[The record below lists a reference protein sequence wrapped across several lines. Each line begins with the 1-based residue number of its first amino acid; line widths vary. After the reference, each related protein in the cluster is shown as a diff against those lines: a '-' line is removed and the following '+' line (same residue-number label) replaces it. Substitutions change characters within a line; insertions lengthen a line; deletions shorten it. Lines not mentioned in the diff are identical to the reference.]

1 MINLD
6 ADELKELIRED
17 YEVINAE
24 ETISKLFPMLEKLDR
39 EKANAILVEED
50 GKIVGVVREKDLI
63 RGSVLKNPHETR
75 VKSLLVKT
83 GIIPI
88 SELSAEK
95 VTRRFVEDSTPF
107 VLVKLNGRIGVIYI
121 NDFLR
126 KLKSEFSGVKVKE
139 VMNPEVI
146 TVRRFDTAAKALSV
160 MRSHGIDRVVVVDE
174 NNKVIGILTGK
185 DVIDRVISPRKRARM
200 GEPSGEKEKTL
211 SIMVESIMS
220 APVISVDRNDSVA
233 EVIDLMVENRISSVV
248 VTRGGLPD
256 GIVIKKD
263 ILEYFLKRAEKK
275 EIGVQIITT
284 DISLDEF
291 DRDAILDDVERFM
304 RKFSEFLGESYLF
317 VYIKRHKER
326 FRGLPL
332 IHVRLKLSSERG
344 NFMVSGESWG
354 VEYALH
360 VALKKLEREVLKE
373 KELLQDRKMV
383 KRFYEEVFEEF

>member
-1 MINLD
+1 MD
-6 ADELKELIRED
+6 AEELKGLIRED
-17 YEVINAE
+17 YELINAN
-24 ETISKLFPMLEKLDR
+24 ETISKMFPILEKLDR
-39 EKANAILVEED
+39 DKANAILVEDD

-83 GIIPI
+83 GKLNI
-88 SELSAEK
+88 SDLNPSK
-95 VTRRFVEDSTPF
+95 VARRFVEDSTPF
-107 VLVKLNGRIGVIYI
+107 VIIQMDGKVGVIYI

-126 KLKSEFSGVKVKE
+126 KIKPEFENVKTRE

-174 NNKVIGILTGK
+174 NNRVIGILTGK
-185 DVIDRVISPRKRARM
+185 DVIDRIISPKKRARM
-200 GEPSGEKEKTL
+200 GDSSGEKEKTL

-220 APVISVDRNDSVA
+220 SPVISVGRNDSVA
-233 EVIDLMVENRISSVV
+233 EVIELMVDNRISSVV
-248 VTRGGLPD
+248 VTRDGMPD

-263 ILEYFLKRAEKK
+263 ILEYYLKKQEKK
-275 EIGVQIITT
+275 EIGVQIMTSEIT
-284 DISLDEF
+284 
-291 DRDAILDDVERFM
+291 LDDFDKEVIMDDIERFM
-304 RKFSEFLGESYLF
+304 KKFSVFLGESYLF
-317 VYIKRHKER
+317 VYIKRHKEH
-326 FRGLPL
+326 FRNLPL

-373 KELLQDRKMV
+373 KEILQDKRMI
-383 KRFYEEVFEEF
+383 KRFYEEVFEY

>member
-1 MINLD
+1 MD

-17 YEVINAE
+17 YEVINAD

-39 EKANAILVEED
+39 EKANAILVEEG
-50 GKIVGVVREKDLI
+50 GKIIGVVREKDLI
-63 RGSVLKNPHETR
+63 RGSVLKNPHETKVR
-75 VKSLLVKT
+75 SLLVKT
-83 GIIPI
+83 GMISL
-88 SELSAEK
+88 SELTPDRVA
-95 VTRRFVEDSTPF
+95 RRFVEDSTPF
-107 VLVKLNGRIGVIYI
+107 VLVKLDGKVGVIYI

-126 KLKSEFSGVKVKE
+126 KIRPDLAGVKVRE

-220 APVISVDRNDSVA
+220 SPVLSVDRNDSVA

-248 VTRGGLPD
+248 VTRDGLPD

-263 ILEYFLKRAEKK
+263 ILEYYLKKTEKK
-275 EIGVQIITT
+275 DIGVQIITT
-284 DISLDEF
+284 DINLDEF
-291 DRDAILDDVERFM
+291 DRDAILDDVDRFM

-317 VYIKRHKER
+317 VYIKKHKER

-383 KRFYEEVFEEF
+383 KRFYEEVFEEY

>member
-1 MINLD
+1 MD
-6 ADELKELIRED
+6 AESLKELIRED
-17 YEVINAE
+17 YEIIDANE
-24 ETISKLFPMLEKLDR
+24 NISKLFPILEKLDR

-50 GKIVGVVREKDLI
+50 GKIIGVVREKDLT
-63 RGSVLKNPHETR
+63 RGIVLKNPHETK
-75 VKSLLVKT
+75 VKSLVVRT
-83 GIIPI
+83 GKIDV
-88 SELSAEK
+88 SELDAFK
-95 VTRRFVEDSTPF
+95 VARRFVEDSTPF
-107 VLVKLNGRIGVIYI
+107 VIIQMGKKIGVIYI

-126 KLKSEFSGVKVKE
+126 AIKPEFKGVKVRD

-185 DVIDRVISPRKRARM
+185 DVLDRVISPRKKARM
-200 GEPSGEKEKTL
+200 GDYSGEKEKTL
-211 SIMVESIMS
+211 SIMVESTMS
-220 APVISVDRNDSVA
+220 SPVITVDRNDSVA
-233 EVIDLMVENRISSVV
+233 EVIDLMAENRISSVV
-248 VTRGGLPD
+248 VTRDGIPD

-263 ILEYFLKRAEKK
+263 ILEHYLKMQERK
-275 EIGVQIITT
+275 EIGVQIMTT
-284 DISLDEF
+284 DITLDEF
-291 DRDAILDDVERFM
+291 DKEAIMDDIERFM

-317 VYIKRHKER
+317 VYIKRHKEH
-326 FRGLPL
+326 FRNLPL

-373 KELLQDRKMV
+373 KELLQDKRMV
-383 KRFYEEVFEEF
+383 KRFYEEIFEY

>member
-1 MINLD
+1 MDVEGLR
-6 ADELKELIRED
+6 ELVRED
-17 YEVINAE
+17 YELIDAN
-24 ETISKLFPMLEKLDR
+24 ETISKLFPILEKLDR
-39 EKANAILVEED
+39 DKANAILVREE
-50 GKIVGVVREKDLI
+50 GKIIGVVREKDLI

-75 VKSLLVKT
+75 VKSLVVKT
-83 GIIPI
+83 GKLDI
-88 SELSAEK
+88 SELDPFKIA
-95 VTRRFVEDSTPF
+95 RRFVEDSTPF
-107 VLVKLNGRIGVIYI
+107 VIVQMGKKFGVIYV

-126 KLKSEFSGVKVKE
+126 MLRREFENVKVRE

-200 GEPSGEKEKTL
+200 GDSSGEKEKTL

-220 APVISVDRNDSVA
+220 SPVISVDRNDSVA

-248 VTRGGLPD
+248 VTKDGIPD

-263 ILEYFLKRAEKK
+263 ILEHYLKKQEKK
-275 EIGVQIITT
+275 SFGVQVMTSDIT
-284 DISLDEF
+284 LDDF
-291 DRDAILDDVERFM
+291 DRDAIMEDVDKFM

-317 VYIKRHKER
+317 VYIKRHKEH
-326 FRGLPL
+326 FRNLPL
-332 IHVRLKLSSERG
+332 IHVRLKLSSEKG

-373 KELLQDRKMV
+373 KEILEDKRMA
-383 KRFYEEVFEEF
+383 KRFYEEVFEY

>member
-1 MINLD
+1 VVGLELE
-6 ADELKELIRED
+6 ELKELIMMD
-17 YEVINAE
+17 YEMIDAE
-24 ETISKLFPMLEKLDR
+24 EKISKLFPLLEKLDR
-39 EKANAILVEED
+39 EKANAIVVRDE
-50 GKIVGVVREKDLI
+50 GKVVGVVREKDLI
-63 RGSVLKNPHETR
+63 RGSVLKNPHETKVR
-75 VKSLLVKT
+75 SLMVKT
-83 GIIPI
+83 GVISV
-88 SELSAEK
+88 SELDERRVA
-95 VTRRFVEDSTPF
+95 RRFVEDSTPF
-107 VLVKLNGRIGVIYI
+107 VLVKINKMIGVIYI

-126 KLKSEFSGVKVKE
+126 KLRGIFSGVKVRE

-185 DVIDRVISPRKRARM
+185 DVIDRVISPRKRARL
-200 GEPSGEKEKTL
+200 GEPVGEKEKTL

-220 APVISVDRNDSVA
+220 SPVIYANRSDSVA

-248 VTRGGLPD
+248 VVRDGIPD

-263 ILEYFLKRAEKK
+263 ILEYFLKKTEKR
-275 EIGVQIITT
+275 EIGVQIISMG
-284 DISLDEF
+284 IELDEV
-291 DRDAILDDVERFM
+291 DKDAIYEDVEKFM
-304 RKFSEFLGESYLF
+304 RKFSDFLRECYMF
-317 VYIKRHKER
+317 VYIKRHKEH

-332 IHVRLKLSSERG
+332 IHVRIKLSSSRK

-373 KELLQDRKMV
+373 KEIIQDRRME
-383 KRFYEEVFEEF
+383 KRFYEEIF

>member
-1 MINLD
+1 MITLD
-6 ADELKELIRED
+6 VEELKELIRED
-17 YEVINAE
+17 YELIDAN
-24 ETISKLFPMLEKLDR
+24 ETISKLFPILEKLDR
-39 EKANAILVEED
+39 DKANAILVEED
-50 GKIVGVVREKDLI
+50 GKIIGVVREKDLI

-75 VKSLLVKT
+75 VKSLVVKT
-83 GIIPI
+83 GKLDI
-88 SELSAEK
+88 SELDPFK
-95 VTRRFVEDSTPF
+95 VARRFVEDSTPF
-107 VLVKLNGRIGVIYI
+107 VIVQTGKKFGVIYV

-126 KLKSEFSGVKVKE
+126 KLKLEFENVKVRE
-139 VMNPEVI
+139 VMNPDVI

-200 GEPSGEKEKTL
+200 GDSSGEKEKTL

-220 APVISVDRNDSVA
+220 SPVISVGRNDSVA

-248 VTRGGLPD
+248 VTREGIPD

-263 ILEYFLKRAEKK
+263 ILEYYLKKQEKK
-275 EIGVQIITT
+275 DFGVQIMTSDIT
-284 DISLDEF
+284 LDDF
-291 DRDAILDDVERFM
+291 DREAIMDDVERFM
-304 RKFSEFLGESYLF
+304 KKFSEFLGESYLF
-317 VYIKRHKER
+317 VYIKRHKEH
-326 FRGLPL
+326 FRNLPL
-332 IHVRLKLSSERG
+332 IHVRLKLSSEKG

-373 KELLQDRKMV
+373 KEILQDKRMV
-383 KRFYEEVFEEF
+383 KRFYEEVFEY

>member
-1 MINLD
+1 MIALD
-6 ADELKELIRED
+6 VEGLRELVRED
-17 YEVINAE
+17 YELIDAN
-24 ETISKLFPMLEKLDR
+24 ETISKLFPILEKLDR
-39 EKANAILVEED
+39 DKANAILVQEE
-50 GKIVGVVREKDLI
+50 GKIIGVVREKDLI

-75 VKSLLVKT
+75 VKSLVVKT
-83 GIIPI
+83 GKLDI
-88 SELSAEK
+88 SELDPFK
-95 VTRRFVEDSTPF
+95 VARRFVEDSTPF
-107 VLVKLNGRIGVIYI
+107 VIVQMGKKFGVIYV

-126 KLKSEFSGVKVKE
+126 MLRREFENVKVRE

-200 GEPSGEKEKTL
+200 GDSSGEKEKTL

-220 APVISVDRNDSVA
+220 SPVISVDRNDSVA

-248 VTRGGLPD
+248 VTRDGIPD

-263 ILEYFLKRAEKK
+263 ILEHYLKKQEKK
-275 EIGVQIITT
+275 SFGVQVMTSDIT
-284 DISLDEF
+284 LDDF
-291 DRDAILDDVERFM
+291 DRDAIMEDVDKFM

-317 VYIKRHKER
+317 VYIKRHKEH
-326 FRGLPL
+326 FRNLPL
-332 IHVRLKLSSERG
+332 IHVRLKLSSEKG

-373 KELLQDRKMV
+373 KEILEDKRMA
-383 KRFYEEVFEEF
+383 KRFYEEVFEY

>member
-1 MINLD
+1 MD
-6 ADELKELIRED
+6 VEELKELIRED
-17 YEVINAE
+17 YELIDAN
-24 ETISKLFPMLEKLDR
+24 ETISKLFPILEKLDR
-39 EKANAILVEED
+39 DKANAILVEED
-50 GKIVGVVREKDLI
+50 GKIIGVVREKDLI

-75 VKSLLVKT
+75 VKSLVVKT
-83 GIIPI
+83 GKLDI
-88 SELSAEK
+88 SELDPFK
-95 VTRRFVEDSTPF
+95 VARRFVEDSTPF
-107 VLVKLNGRIGVIYI
+107 VIVQTGKKFGVIYV

-126 KLKSEFSGVKVKE
+126 KLKPEFENVKVRE
-139 VMNPEVI
+139 VMNPDVI

-200 GEPSGEKEKTL
+200 GDSSGEKEKTL

-220 APVISVDRNDSVA
+220 SPVISVGRNDSVA

-248 VTRGGLPD
+248 VTREGIPD

-263 ILEYFLKRAEKK
+263 ILEYYLKKQEKK
-275 EIGVQIITT
+275 DFGVQIMTSDIT
-284 DISLDEF
+284 LDDF
-291 DRDAILDDVERFM
+291 DREAIMDDVERFM
-304 RKFSEFLGESYLF
+304 KKFSEFLGESYLF
-317 VYIKRHKER
+317 VYIKRHKEH
-326 FRGLPL
+326 FRNLPL
-332 IHVRLKLSSERG
+332 IHVRLKLSSEKG

-373 KELLQDRKMV
+373 KEILQDKRMV
-383 KRFYEEVFEEF
+383 KRFYEEVFEY

>member
-1 MINLD
+1 LD
-6 ADELKELIRED
+6 VEGLRELVRED
-17 YEVINAE
+17 YELIDAN
-24 ETISKLFPMLEKLDR
+24 ETISKLFPILEKLDR
-39 EKANAILVEED
+39 DKANAILVQEE
-50 GKIVGVVREKDLI
+50 GKIIGVVREKDLI

-75 VKSLLVKT
+75 VKSLVVKT
-83 GIIPI
+83 GKLDI
-88 SELSAEK
+88 SELDPFK
-95 VTRRFVEDSTPF
+95 VARRFVEDSTPF
-107 VLVKLNGRIGVIYI
+107 VIVQMGKKFGVIYV

-126 KLKSEFSGVKVKE
+126 MLRREFENVKVRE

-200 GEPSGEKEKTL
+200 GDSSGEKEKTL

-220 APVISVDRNDSVA
+220 SPVISVDRNDSVA

-248 VTRGGLPD
+248 VTRDGIPD

-263 ILEYFLKRAEKK
+263 ILEHYLKKQEKK
-275 EIGVQIITT
+275 SFGVQVMTSDIT
-284 DISLDEF
+284 LDDF
-291 DRDAILDDVERFM
+291 DRDAIMEDVDKFM

-317 VYIKRHKER
+317 VYIKRHKEH
-326 FRGLPL
+326 FRNLPL
-332 IHVRLKLSSERG
+332 IHVRLKLSSEKG

-373 KELLQDRKMV
+373 KEILEDKRMA
-383 KRFYEEVFEEF
+383 KRFYEEVFEY

>member
-1 MINLD
+1 MD
-6 ADELKELIRED
+6 VDELKELIRED

-39 EKANAILVEED
+39 EQANAILVEEN

-63 RGSVLKNPHETR
+63 RGSVLKNPHETK

-83 GIIPI
+83 GIIPL
-88 SELSAEK
+88 SELTPKK
-95 VTRRFVEDSTPF
+95 VARRFVEDSTPF
-107 VLVKLNGRIGVIYI
+107 VLVKLNGKVGAIYI
-121 NDFLR
+121 NDFLKKIR
-126 KLKSEFSGVKVKE
+126 SEFEKVKVRD

-160 MRSHGIDRVVVVDE
+160 MRNHGIDRVVVVDE

-200 GEPSGEKEKTL
+200 GEPSGEKEKSL

-220 APVISVDRNDSVA
+220 SPVISVDRNDTVA
-233 EVIDLMVENRISSVV
+233 DVIDLMVENRISSVV
-248 VTRGGLPD
+248 VTRDGLPD

-263 ILEYFLKRAEKK
+263 ILEHYLKRVERK
-275 EIGVQIITT
+275 ELGVQIVTV

-291 DRDAILDDVERFM
+291 DREAIMDDIERFM
-304 RKFSEFLGESYLF
+304 RKFSAFLGESYLF
-317 VYIKRHKER
+317 VYIKKHKER

-332 IHVRLKLSSERG
+332 IHVRLKLSSEKG

-354 VEYALH
+354 IEYALH

-373 KELLQDRKMV
+373 KELLQDKKMV
-383 KRFYEEVFEEF
+383 KKFYEEVFEEY

>member
-1 MINLD
+1 MD
-6 ADELKELIRED
+6 VEELKELIRED
-17 YEVINAE
+17 YELIDAN
-24 ETISKLFPMLEKLDR
+24 ETISKLFPILEKLDR
-39 EKANAILVEED
+39 DKANAILVEED
-50 GKIVGVVREKDLI
+50 GKIIGVVREKDLI

-75 VKSLLVKT
+75 VKSLVVKT
-83 GIIPI
+83 GKLDI
-88 SELSAEK
+88 SELDPFK
-95 VTRRFVEDSTPF
+95 VARRFVEDSTPF
-107 VLVKLNGRIGVIYI
+107 VIVQTGKKFGVIYV

-126 KLKSEFSGVKVKE
+126 KLKLEFENVKVRE
-139 VMNPEVI
+139 VMNPDVI

-200 GEPSGEKEKTL
+200 GDSSGEKEKTL

-220 APVISVDRNDSVA
+220 SPVISVGRNDSVA

-248 VTRGGLPD
+248 VTREGIPD

-263 ILEYFLKRAEKK
+263 ILEYYLKKQEKK
-275 EIGVQIITT
+275 DFGVQIMTSDIT
-284 DISLDEF
+284 LDDF
-291 DRDAILDDVERFM
+291 DREAIMDDVERFM
-304 RKFSEFLGESYLF
+304 KKFSEFLGESYLF
-317 VYIKRHKER
+317 VYIKRHKEH
-326 FRGLPL
+326 FRNLPL
-332 IHVRLKLSSERG
+332 IHVRLKLSSEKG

-373 KELLQDRKMV
+373 KEILQDKRMV
-383 KRFYEEVFEEF
+383 KRFYEEVFEY

>member
-1 MINLD
+1 VIALD
-6 ADELKELIRED
+6 VEGLRELVRED
-17 YEVINAE
+17 YELIDAN
-24 ETISKLFPMLEKLDR
+24 ETISKLFPILEKLDR
-39 EKANAILVEED
+39 DKANAILVQEE
-50 GKIVGVVREKDLI
+50 GKIIGVVREKDLI

-75 VKSLLVKT
+75 VKSLVVKT
-83 GIIPI
+83 GKLDI
-88 SELSAEK
+88 SELDPFK
-95 VTRRFVEDSTPF
+95 VARRFVEDSTPF
-107 VLVKLNGRIGVIYI
+107 VIVQMGKKFGVIYV

-126 KLKSEFSGVKVKE
+126 MLRREFENVKVRE

-200 GEPSGEKEKTL
+200 GDSSGEKEKTL

-220 APVISVDRNDSVA
+220 SPVISVDRNDSVA

-248 VTRGGLPD
+248 VTRDGIPD

-263 ILEYFLKRAEKK
+263 ILEHYLKKQEKK
-275 EIGVQIITT
+275 SFGVQVMTSDIT
-284 DISLDEF
+284 LDDF
-291 DRDAILDDVERFM
+291 DRDAIMEDVDKFM

-317 VYIKRHKER
+317 VYIKRHKEH
-326 FRGLPL
+326 FRNLPL
-332 IHVRLKLSSERG
+332 IHVRLKLSSEKG

-373 KELLQDRKMV
+373 KEILEDKRMA
-383 KRFYEEVFEEF
+383 KRFYEEVFEY

>member
-1 MINLD
+1 MDVEGLR
-6 ADELKELIRED
+6 ELVRED
-17 YEVINAE
+17 YELIDAN
-24 ETISKLFPMLEKLDR
+24 ETISKLFPILEKLDR
-39 EKANAILVEED
+39 DKANAILVQEE
-50 GKIVGVVREKDLI
+50 GKIIGVVREKDLI

-75 VKSLLVKT
+75 VKSLVVKT
-83 GIIPI
+83 GKLDI
-88 SELSAEK
+88 SELDPFK
-95 VTRRFVEDSTPF
+95 VARRFVEDSTPF
-107 VLVKLNGRIGVIYI
+107 VIVQMGKKFGVIYV

-126 KLKSEFSGVKVKE
+126 MLRREFENVKVRE

-200 GEPSGEKEKTL
+200 GDSSGEKEKTL

-220 APVISVDRNDSVA
+220 SPVISVDRNDSVA

-248 VTRGGLPD
+248 VTRDGIPD

-263 ILEYFLKRAEKK
+263 ILEHYLKKQEKK
-275 EIGVQIITT
+275 SFGVQVMTSDIT
-284 DISLDEF
+284 LDDF
-291 DRDAILDDVERFM
+291 DRDAIMEDVDKFM

-317 VYIKRHKER
+317 VYIKRHKEH
-326 FRGLPL
+326 FRNLPL
-332 IHVRLKLSSERG
+332 IHVRLKLSSEKG

-373 KELLQDRKMV
+373 KEILEDKRMA
-383 KRFYEEVFEEF
+383 KRFYEEVFEY